1 MTEEGVFRYAISDTD
16 GNRKLVTLNGAK
28 VKDPL
33 KDIANCDLLLQKG
46 YIIGIHLDDD
56 CVTKR
61 QMANENKEAEENC
74 F

>member
-16 GNRKLVTLNGAK
+16 GNRKLVTLDGAK

-33 KDIANCDLLLQKG
+33 KDIANCDLLLQNG

-61 QMANENKEAEENC
+61 QMNTENKEAEENC